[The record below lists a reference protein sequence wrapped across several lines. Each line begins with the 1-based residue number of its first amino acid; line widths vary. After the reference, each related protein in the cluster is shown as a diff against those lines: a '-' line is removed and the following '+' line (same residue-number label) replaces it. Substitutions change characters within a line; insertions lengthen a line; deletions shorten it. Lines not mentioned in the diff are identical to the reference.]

1 MKGNDMKPRKAGEME
16 VGKLYHCWR
25 REDGKYFVATRH
37 EDSCKV
43 IIVLIAVLHSL
54 SFADEEYTFGD
65 EIEAPDMPIPDVCCV
80 CGMGLV
86 CNEHLS
92 AYGCPR
98 DAQHPSVYSEGK
110 TLRVLAKSRY
120 AGLVENIME
129 HGFVPFWARP
139 AKGGA

>member
-1 MKGNDMKPRKAGEME
+1 MTPRKAGEME

-65 EIEAPDMPIPDVCCV
+65 ELEAPDMPIPDVCCV
-80 CGMGLV
+80 CGAK
-86 CNEHLS
+86 LS
-92 AYGCPR
+92 FDDRHRTYGCDVHSSHPHVLVADAGVTAR
-98 DAQHPSVYSEGK
+98 DQ
-110 TLRVLAKSRY
+110 Y
-120 AGLVENIME
+120 AYMEAMLKKHGHVTFWEREN
-129 HGFVPFWARP
+129 
-139 AKGGA
+139 GGEE